1 MLFNNWAEFQ
11 LLVDR
16 LPVFYKQSGFA
27 DPCML
32 DLLDPLPRIVLA
44 PHASSAYHLHKCA
57 ILFL

>member
-16 LPVFYKQSGFA
+16 LPVFYKQRGFA

-32 DLLDPLPRIVLA
+32 VRCPALHLCR
-44 PHASSAYHLHKCA
+44 PHMHLQRTTYISVRYC
-57 ILFL
+57 FL

>member
-32 DLLDPLPRIVLA
+32 DPLPRIARVPA
-44 PHASSAYHLHKCA
+44 PHASSAYHLPKCA